1 MTDNTTPLVSVIVPV
16 YNVAPYIERCAKSLF
31 EQTLKNIE
39 IIFVDDCS
47 PDNSIELVK
56 NLADNYPD
64 RLAQI
69 KYVRHEH
76 NRGLAQARKS
86 GLDVATGEYVAH
98 CDSDDYVSVEMY
110 EKLYDEAERTKSE
123 IVYCDFL
130 MDYGLQKTICR
141 SVELCQDKVPFLER
155 YIPFDWTSLCNLFV
169 KRSVY
174 LENLISYPIGIAYCE
189 DFYVSCQLFYYAKR
203 VSKVNEPLYRYNR
216 TNESSIMHG
225 LNPKTFEDEKK
236 TYQFIIAF
244 IEEHGLGR
252 ILEKVLSWRV
262 LKNKQD
268 LVLFPNKH
276 EEFLK
281 FFPVSRKYIWS
292 CPFCN
297 IKIKVMM
304 WMLTH
309 GMRPI
314 VVGIDKLRFAL
325 GR

>member
-1 MTDNTTPLVSVIVPV
+1 M
-16 YNVAPYIERCAKSLF
+16 
-31 EQTLKNIE
+31 
-39 IIFVDDCS
+39 
-47 PDNSIELVK
+47 
-56 NLADNYPD
+56 
-64 RLAQI
+64 
-69 KYVRHEH
+69 
-76 NRGLAQARKS
+76 
-86 GLDVATGEYVAH
+86 
-98 CDSDDYVSVEMY
+98 
-110 EKLYDEAERTKSE
+110 
-123 IVYCDFL
+123 
-130 MDYGLQKTICR
+130 
-141 SVELCQDKVPFLER
+141 CQDKVPFLER
-155 YIPFDWTSLCNLFV
+155 YISFDWTSLCNLFV

-174 LENLISYPIGIAYCE
+174 FGNLISYPIGIAYCE

-203 VSKVNEPLYRYNR
+203 VSKVNEPLYCYNR

-262 LKNKQD
+262 LKNKQE
-268 LVLFPNKH
+268 LVLFPDKH
-276 EEFLK
+276 GEFLNL
-281 FFPVSRKYIWS
+281 FPVSRKYIWS

-297 IKIKVMM
+297 KKIKVMM